1 MLGNLTKDQIEEL
14 LHTQGIGRI
23 GCHMNGQTYVVPVSF
38 AYDGE
43 SVICHSA
50 EGKKINMMRSNPQ
63 VCFEVDHM
71 TNMANW
77 QSVIAWGMYEELHG
91 DDAIHGMQ
99 ALLDKFMRA
108 TISQTIHN
116 PGLAPGSE
124 HGAGRVV
131 KAVVYKIHLQ
141 EKTGRFEVPST

>member
-1 MLGNLTKDQIEEL
+1 MLGNLTKEQIEEL
-14 LHTQGIGRI
+14 LHTQGLGRI
-23 GCHMNGQTYVVPVSF
+23 GCHVNEQTYVVPVSF

-50 EGKKINMMRSNPQ
+50 EGKKIKMMRDNPQ
-63 VCFEVDHM
+63 VCFEVDHV

-91 DDAIHGMQ
+91 EDAIKGMQ
-99 ALLDKFMRA
+99 ALMDKFMRA
-108 TISQTIHN
+108 SISQTIHAG
-116 PGLAPGSE
+116 PAPASE

-131 KAVVYKIHLQ
+131 KAVVYKIHLK
-141 EKTGRFEVPST
+141 EKTGRFEVNVQQ